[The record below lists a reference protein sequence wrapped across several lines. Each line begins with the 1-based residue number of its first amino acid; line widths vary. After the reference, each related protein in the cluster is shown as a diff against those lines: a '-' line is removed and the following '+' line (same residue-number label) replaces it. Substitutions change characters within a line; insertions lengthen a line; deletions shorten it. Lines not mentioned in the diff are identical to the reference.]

1 MSSTAARPSASSTA
15 TGSFLPLASLSL
27 MLCACSTSPAPTQIP
42 ALPANLAQ
50 PCPPIDP
57 LPQPFIPPLS
67 LEWTEKLI
75 RQYGD
80 CGAKVRLISEAWP
93 S

>member
-1 MSSTAARPSASSTA
+1 MSSTAARPSALSIVTA
-15 TGSFLPLASLSL
+15 LFPLSVTLSL
-27 MLCACSTSPAPTQIP
+27 TLSACSTTPAPTQIP

-80 CGAKVRLISEAWP
+80 CGAKVRLIAEAWP